1 MIRVDEMVRAVEVA
15 RVLEVVRVVAVVRV
29 VEVVRVVVGV
39 KVVKVVEVK
48 YNLAFRRY
56 AIKRNRDCSDFP
68 QFYVHVKSVQP
79 ITI

>member
-1 MIRVDEMVRAVEVA
+1 MAGAVGAVG
-15 RVLEVVRVVAVVRV
+15 VVEV
-29 VEVVRVVVGV
+29 VEVVRVVVVV

-68 QFYVHVKSVQP
+68 QF
-79 ITI
+79 